1 MVAVVQTKSR
11 ANRIKLFKKFY
22 RTATPSFRVYHGSR
36 LPPKSF
42 EGRWPHKKFFSS
54 KIKVGAASKGVK
66 PTKVKKLLDTKPKAL
81 PKKRKKRGILKKKD
95 VGKKKAVIKRLKR
108 KKVSF
113 SAKGRKS
120 MGLRQDQAFVE
131 IEGRKDIADRTGAE
145 FPAAIRAA
153 AVAPRRRYGRAT
165 PGRYRVRSDRQ
176 RVGWELNA
184 ARQLVRAPAAK
195 RRIMVL

>member
-11 ANRIKLFKKFY
+11 ANRLKLFKKYY
-22 RTATPSFRVYHGSR
+22 RTSTPSFRVYHGSR

-66 PTKVKKLLDTKPKAL
+66 PTKVKKILDSKIKAQ
-81 PKKRKKRGILKKKD
+81 PKKRKKRGVLKKKD
-95 VGKKKAVIKRLKR
+95 VGKKKAVTKRLKK

-120 MGLRQDQAFVE
+120 MGLRREQGAVVAP
-131 IEGRKDIADRTGAE
+131 GRKAAYQVHGA
-145 FPAAIRAA
+145 
-153 AVAPRRRYGRAT
+153 APVGALYGAM
-165 PGRYRVRSDRQ
+165 PGEYRKRGDRQ
-176 RVGWELNA
+176 RVGWQVDA
-184 ARQLVRAPAAK
+184 AGNLVRAPARK
-195 RRIMVL
+195 RRITIV

>member
-1 MVAVVQTKSR
+1 M
-11 ANRIKLFKKFY
+11 
-22 RTATPSFRVYHGSR
+22 
-36 LPPKSF
+36 
-42 EGRWPHKKFFSS
+42 
-54 KIKVGAASKGVK
+54 GAASKGVK
-66 PTKVKKLLDTKPKAL
+66 PTKVKKILDPKTKAL

-95 VGKKKAVIKRLKR
+95 VGKKKAVTKRLKK

-113 SAKGRKS
+113 SAKGRKT
-120 MGLRQDQAFVE
+120 MGVRREQAFVE

-153 AVAPRRRYGRAT
+153 ARAPRRRYGRAT

-184 ARQLVRAPAAK
+184 ARQLVRAPGVK

>member
-11 ANRIKLFKKFY
+11 ANRIKLFKKYY
-22 RTATPSFRVYHGSR
+22 RTSTPSFRVYHGSR

-66 PTKVKKLLDTKPKAL
+66 PTKVKKILDTKIKAE
-81 PKKRKKRGILKKKD
+81 PKKRKKRGVLKKKD
-95 VGKKKAVIKRLKR
+95 VGKKKAVTKKLKK

-120 MGLRQDQAFVE
+120 MGLRQDQKEVVAP
-131 IEGRKDIADRTGAE
+131 GRKAAYQVPGA
-145 FPAAIRAA
+145 
-153 AVAPRRRYGRAT
+153 APVGALYGAMPRE
-165 PGRYRVRSDRQ
+165 YRKRGDRQ
-176 RVGWELNA
+176 RVGWQVDA
-184 ARQLVRAPAAK
+184 AGNLVRAAARK
-195 RRIMVL
+195 RRILIR

>member
-11 ANRIKLFKKFY
+11 ANRLKLFKKYY
-22 RTATPSFRVYHGSR
+22 RTSTPSFRVYHGSR

-66 PTKVKKLLDTKPKAL
+66 PTKVKKILDSKIKAQ
-81 PKKRKKRGILKKKD
+81 PKKRKKRGVLKKKD
-95 VGKKKAVIKRLKR
+95 VGKKKAVTKRLKK

-113 SAKGRKS
+113 SAKGRKAV
-120 MGLRQDQAFVE
+120 GLRQEQRFVE
-131 IEGRKDIADRTGAE
+131 IEGRKDIADRRGLE
-145 FPAAIRAA
+145 FPLAIRAA